1 LLVGL
6 PRNSLRNQG
15 VLPNFEII
23 SFRALNHLVIER
35 LGRVN
40 LIIGKNNVGKTTLLE
55 ALRFFGMAS
64 PTALREYLVGHD
76 ELSSSRELGEA
87 QLDFRSLFHGRRA
100 KGDAIRM
107 GPIDA
112 PEKCLQ
118 IRLVELER
126 IAHSSGRYHYEE
138 LEDRNS
144 YSEGDIVVGVRV
156 ERKDTHIDVSP
167 EPTRRSLGY
176 GKYVGPAY
184 IRPEGV
190 RSSDLTQWW
199 DDISLTGS
207 EDRVLQFMSSFVQ
220 IDRVATRA
228 NPMGRESR
236 ILMVRL
242 RGDKEPV
249 PLKSLGGGPVRL
261 FQIAVALE
269 YSSRA
274 LSSPERT
281 LSDELEM
288 DSRLQT
294 ALLLIDEVENG
305 VHHSLH
311 CRLWKSLLQIARG
324 HGIQVFATTHS
335 ADCLRGFAD
344 AVAQD
349 EEDDAVA
356 IRLEKIEG
364 QEQTGA
370 VIIDR
375 NDLSIVVRDSIEVR

>member
-1 LLVGL
+1 
-6 PRNSLRNQG
+6 

-76 ELSSSRELGEA
+76 ELTSSRELGEG

-100 KGDAIRM
+100 KDNAIRM
-107 GPIDA
+107 GPVDD
-112 PEKCLQ
+112 PEECLR

-126 IAHSSGRYHYEE
+126 IEDSSGRYHYEK
-138 LEDRNS
+138 LEDRSS

-156 ERKDTHIDVSP
+156 ERMNTHIDVSP
-167 EPTRRSLGY
+167 EPTRRSLGH
-176 GKYVGPAY
+176 GKYVGPAL

-190 RSSDLTQWW
+190 RNSDLTQWW

-220 IDRVATRA
+220 IDRIATKA
-228 NPMGRESR
+228 NPVGRESR

-242 RGDKEPV
+242 PGDREPV

-274 LSSPERT
+274 LSSQQRT
-281 LSDELEM
+281 LSDEDDMAPCL
-288 DSRLQT
+288 RT

-311 CRLWKSLLQIARG
+311 SMLWKSVLQIARSY
-324 HGIQVFATTHS
+324 GIQVFATTHS
-335 ADCLRGFAD
+335 GDCLRGFAD
-344 AVAQD
+344 AVCQD
-349 EEDDAVA
+349 DEDGGLA

-364 QEQTGA
+364 EEQTGA

-375 NDLSIVVRDSIEVR
+375 DNLPIVARDSIEVR